1 MSYLQNQYSHDV
13 VTQSC
18 RERTALAALRNLSLE
33 LFSRRRQKAYSSP
46 TNRYLDSI
54 GTADTEIT
62 SFKRGRIRI
71 NGSWWFALSN
81 SNMIIYP
88 GQKVRITD
96 RQGHTLLVEL
106 SQYV

>member
-1 MSYLQNQYSHDV
+1 MTYLQNQYSHDV

-71 NGSWWFALSN
+71 NGSWWSALSN

-88 GQKVRITD
+88 GQKVRITE